1 MRPRDGRATLRG
13 VSAYLITYE
22 GPTSFAVQ
30 AATMLADAEG
40 VELRGS
46 EPPQRRA
53 DVPDTVVLALTVEG
67 DADAVLDAVA
77 DTRDRLPPEARLEI
91 AGNG

>member
-1 MRPRDGRATLRG
+1 
-13 VSAYLITYE
+13 VSAYLIKYE

-30 AATMLADAEG
+30 AATMLAEADG

-46 EPPQRRA
+46 EPPQRRS
-53 DVPDTVVLALTVEG
+53 DPPDTVVLALTVEG

-77 DTRDRLPPEARLEI
+77 DMRVRLPPDASLEI
-91 AGNG
+91 AGGA